1 MLRALIFD
9 LDGTLIDT
17 AAAHRAA
24 FNAAFREFG
33 LPWFW
38 DDVSY
43 LHLSAIAGDR
53 ERMGAYWQHLDPA
66 RAGTEYAH
74 NVLAHLQAVKTR
86 IYDSYL
92 EGGRLPLRT
101 GVLRLLREAS
111 AQGLRLAVTTDSA
124 PAHVDALLEGAIGS
138 DWRERFACVAD
149 AASVPGRKPDP
160 AVYREVL
167 EALGVAAADCLAFED
182 CDTGLAAA
190 RAVGIST
197 VITSTA
203 CTVHHV
209 FDDALRVLPHLGDP
223 GRLLPMTMPGM
234 MRPWVD
240 VPALR
245 QWHQRGELAGRARQ
259 SSAA

>member
-17 AAAHRAA
+17 GAAHRAA

-43 LHLSAIAGDR
+43 QRLSTIAGDR
-53 ERMGAYWQHLDPA
+53 ERMAAYWQHIDPGQ
-66 RAGTEYAH
+66 AGTEYAQ

-86 IYDSYL
+86 VYDTYL

-101 GVLRLLREAS
+101 GVPRLLREA
-111 AQGLRLAVTTDSA
+111 AGLGLRLAVTTDSA
-124 PAHVDALLEGAIGS
+124 PAHVDALLGGAIGS

-149 AASVPGRKPDP
+149 AASAPRRKPDP
-160 AVYREVL
+160 AIYREVL
-167 EALGVAAADCLAFED
+167 DTLGLAPAECLAFED
-182 CDTGLAAA
+182 CATGLAAA
-190 RAVGIST
+190 RAAGVSAVVT
-197 VITSTA
+197 TTA
-203 CTVHHV
+203 CTVHQN
-209 FDDALRVLPHLGDP
+209 FDAALRVLPHLGDP

-245 QWHQRGELAGRARQ
+245 QWHQRGEVAGRIRMP
-259 SSAA
+259 SEV

>member
-43 LHLSAIAGDR
+43 RRLSGIAGDR
-53 ERMGAYWQHLDPA
+53 ERMAAYWHYLDPA

-86 IYDSYL
+86 IYDAYL

-101 GVLRLLREAS
+101 GMLRMLCEAS
-111 AQGLRLAVTTDSA
+111 GLGLRLAVTSDSA
-124 PAHVDALLEGAIGS
+124 PAHVDALMGGAIGS

-149 AASVPGRKPDP
+149 AASVPMRKPDP
-160 AVYREVL
+160 AAYREVL
-167 EALGVAAADCLAFED
+167 DTLGIAAGECLAFED
-182 CDTGLAAA
+182 CANGLAAA
-190 RAVGIST
+190 RAAGIST
-197 VITSTA
+197 IVTTTA
-203 CTVHHV
+203 CTVTQN
-209 FDDALRVLPHLGDP
+209 FDAALRVLPHLGDP

-245 QWHQRGELAGRARQ
+245 QWHQRGELAGRSKLPSEA
-259 SSAA
+259 